1 MPTDPSIILGINPA
15 PNSAQQTMT
24 LADFAQ
30 NYKANQAKLAMQQRQ
45 LASESAIKGVLSD
58 PANLDPATGR
68 PTTKAL
74 REITQIDPQVGMGM
88 QEHIAGLEEKEAQ
101 AGHFKSQAFKEK
113 VEAAHDVNGS
123 AIMAYDEALK
133 AGTPIEAAVK
143 AAQKVYDDGMT
154 GLEGSG
160 LYSQNEIDNMPK
172 AFDPVKAR
180 ANSMTVKDWL
190 AQQKV
195 DAAETDK
202 AKTET
207 ERERHD
213 RATEAQGERR
223 TKVAEEGANASPP
236 LDDEGIDYA
245 ATKYRETGTMPPMGM
260 GKAAAGVRAK
270 IIQRAAQMAK
280 DTGGGAAGDVALAA
294 DTKATT
300 AGLVNLGKMK
310 ASVQQAEGNAGK
322 EADLVLSLTDKGAAG
337 ATPVF
342 NKWIQGA
349 RTGVF
354 GDPDSSKFQTAVE
367 SFKNEYVKVLSTTG
381 GMSGGMSSDAAR
393 READAYINPNLT
405 KAQIKANI
413 GVMRRSMANRTA
425 AINDAYESSMHK
437 LEHPD
442 GGGTHGL
449 PQKLSDQ
456 YGQITDPAKRAEAK
470 RRLAGAGYDV
480 SGL

>member
-1 MPTDPSIILGINPA
+1 MPTDPSIILGINPPA
-15 PNSAQQTMT
+15 NQAQQAMT

-30 NYKANQAKLAMQQRQ
+30 NYRANQQKLALQQRQ
-45 LASESAIKGVLSD
+45 LANEAAIKDVLAD
-58 PANLDPATGR
+58 PENTDPKTGR
-68 PTTKAL
+68 PTTMAL
-74 REITQIDPQVGMGM
+74 SKITKIDPATGLQM

-101 AGHFKSQAFKEK
+101 ASHFKSDAFKEK
-113 VEAAHDVNGS
+113 VEAAHDVNGA

-133 AGTPIEAAVK
+133 SGTPIDAALK
-143 AAQKVYDDGMT
+143 SAQKVFDDGMS

-160 LYSQNEIDNMPK
+160 LYSQSEIDRMPK
-172 AFDPVKAR
+172 AFEPVKAR
-180 ANSMTVKDWL
+180 ANSMTVQQWL
-190 AQQKV
+190 AQQK
-195 DAAETDK
+195 TDTDEK
-202 AKTET
+202 LKTDTEK

-213 RATEAQGERR
+213 RATEATGDRR
-223 TKVAEEGANASPP
+223 AKVAEEGANATPP
-236 LDDEGIDYA
+236 LDQEGIDYA

-260 GKAAAGVRAK
+260 GKAAAGVRAQ

-280 DTGGGAAGDVALAA
+280 DGGGGAAGDVALAA

-405 KAQIKANI
+405 KGQIKANI

-425 AINDAYESSMHK
+425 AINEAYESSMHK

-456 YGQITDPAKRAEAK
+456 YGQISDPAKKAEAK
-470 RRLAGAGYDV
+470 KRLANAGYDV